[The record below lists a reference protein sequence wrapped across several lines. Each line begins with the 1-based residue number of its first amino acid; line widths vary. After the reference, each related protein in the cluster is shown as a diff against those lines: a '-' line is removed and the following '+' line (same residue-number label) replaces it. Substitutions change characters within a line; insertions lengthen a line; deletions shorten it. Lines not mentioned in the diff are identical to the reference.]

1 MKKDSSV
8 ANSHNDSEATGELDP
23 GLFEHAKLGV
33 WDLYVQRT
41 MLLGYL
47 PTPRK
52 MEEYAQIW
60 KDVPYLRRTLHD
72 MSAVAWP
79 LLSLYLVITLA
90 SSLIPALSLWCVCL
104 FFFGLESG
112 RR

>member
-8 ANSHNDSEATGELDP
+8 ANNQNDSEATGELDP
-23 GLFEHAKLGV
+23 GLFEHTKLGV

-41 MLLGYL
+41 RLLRYL
-47 PTPRK
+47 PTPRR

-60 KDVPYLRRTLHD
+60 KDVPYLRRTLRD
-72 MSAVAWP
+72 MSTVAWP

-90 SSLIPALSLWCVCL
+90 SALIPALSLWCVGL
-104 FFFGLESG
+104 FFRS
-112 RR
+112 

>member
-8 ANSHNDSEATGELDP
+8 ANDQNDSEATGELDP
-23 GLFEHAKLGV
+23 GLFEHTKLGV

-41 MLLGYL
+41 RLLRYL
-47 PTPRK
+47 PTPRR

-60 KDVPYLRRTLHD
+60 KDVPYLRRTLRE
-72 MSAVAWP
+72 MSTVAWP

-90 SSLIPALSLWCVCL
+90 SALIPALSLWCVGL
-104 FFFGLESG
+104 FFLS
-112 RR
+112 